1 MNEPVRKSER
11 QGARQILTGK
21 AEIKAAII
29 DATSKADR
37 ALAILTPDLE
47 PDIYDQEDFLEAL
60 KRFILARGF
69 ARVRVLITRPS
80 RALKSGNDFVSMAR
94 RLNSYIE
101 FRHLRPE
108 LGERDDAFFIAD
120 ERAIIYR
127 KSADH
132 WDAMSDPCEPAV
144 ARYYLDSFDELWH
157 ACALEP
163 ELRHSQL

>member
-1 MNEPVRKSER
+1 MTEPARRAAEGIRK
-11 QGARQILTGK
+11 ILTGRS
-21 AEIKAAII
+21 EIRAAVIE
-29 DATSKADR
+29 ATSKADR

-47 PDIYDQEDFLEAL
+47 PDIYDREDFLEAL

-80 RALKSGNDFVSMAR
+80 RAIKSGNEFVTMAR

-101 FRHLRPE
+101 FRHLLPE

-127 KSADH
+127 KSADT
-132 WDAMSDPCEPAV
+132 WDAMSNSCEPAV
-144 ARYYLDSFDELWH
+144 ARYYLDSFDKLWH
-157 ACALEP
+157 ACAPEP
-163 ELRHSQL
+163 ELRLNQL